1 VGRTTL
7 LRMLAAAGG
16 PSDYARLSEAVVFRT
31 VNGQKMV
38 ARFNIKD
45 IRGARTTDPEVYG
58 NDVIVIGNNAGRQL
72 FKDIISVAPVL
83 GIFYQITR

>member
-1 VGRTTL
+1 
-7 LRMLAAAGG
+7 MLAAAGG
-16 PSDYARLSEAVVFRT
+16 PSDYARLSEAIVFRT

-45 IRGARTTDPEVYG
+45 IRGARTVDPEIYG
-58 NDVIVIGNNAGRQL
+58 NDVVVLGNNAGRQL
-72 FKDIISVAPVL
+72 FKDVISIAPIL